1 MNREQLVR
9 RGRQLEWF
17 TLSWNLI
24 EGVVAIAAALAA
36 GSVVVLGFGV
46 DSFVECASSVVLLWR
61 LYAERKE
68 HDRERIERLD
78 ERAHKL
84 VGASLFAL
92 AAYIAFDGGKALWL
106 QERPESSI
114 PGLVIAAISVP
125 VMLQLARAKR
135 RVAAAIE
142 SRALQADSFQTTAC
156 IWLSIITL
164 VGAGANAALGWWW
177 ADPVAALA
185 MTYFLV
191 SEGREAWRGEDCC
204 EAECHG

>member
-17 TLSWNLI
+17 TLSWNLV
-24 EGVVAIAAALAA
+24 EGVVAIAAALSA

-106 QERPESSI
+106 QERPESSV
-114 PGLVIAAISVP
+114 PGLIIAAISVP

-156 IWLSIITL
+156 VWLSIITL
-164 VGAGANAALGWWW
+164 VGAGANAAFGWWW

-204 EAECHG
+204 EGECHG

>member
-17 TLSWNLI
+17 TLSWNLV
-24 EGVVAIAAALAA
+24 EGVVAIAAALSA

-92 AAYIAFDGGKALWL
+92 AAYIAFDGGKSLWL
-106 QERPESSI
+106 QERPESSV
-114 PGLVIAAISVP
+114 PGLIIAAISVP

-156 IWLSIITL
+156 VWLSIITL